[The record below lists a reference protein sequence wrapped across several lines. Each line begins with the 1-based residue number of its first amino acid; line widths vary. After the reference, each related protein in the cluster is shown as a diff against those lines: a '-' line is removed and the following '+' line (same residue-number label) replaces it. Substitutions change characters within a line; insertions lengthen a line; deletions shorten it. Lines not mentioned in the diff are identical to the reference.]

1 MNGCTFGRMKQSQVD
16 TLKKALETA
25 KDAEVYARKDVTNAV
40 EAKTRCL
47 STALH
52 HQWICLPRA
61 LPCTARCADTGSPS
75 AVPCQSTKGSFDP
88 CTIANCSCYSLSLLL
103 TVSHCLACR
112 TERNCYSLSL
122 TALRVVQRGV
132 GDEEHAGRRADEAD
146 RSRRDRCFAP
156 ATHALPHCCYQH
168 FCCYRR
174 ALPLLPSFTLLLS
187 LTAIDIHSLQRLERR
202 HATST
207 N

>member
-25 KDAEVYARKDVTNAV
+25 KDAEVDARKDVTNAV

-61 LPCTARCADTGSPS
+61 LPCTAPCADTGSPS
-75 AVPCQSTKGSFDP
+75 AVPWQSTKGSFDP
-88 CTIANCSCYSLSLLL
+88 CTTANCSCYSLSL
-103 TVSHCLACR
+103 TV
-112 TERNCYSLSL
+112 
-122 TALRVVQRGV
+122 LRVVQRGV

-146 RSRRDRCFAP
+146 RSRRDRCFAR